1 MAIRNNQNYLMRNN
15 GASSKKDLMRGEEFA
30 GRPPTSQLSQSRLH
44 MAGQGVAV
52 AGEGPTAMAQHSGN
66 PGGAMSAEYYSRNP
80 RTLTGNAKSPDPQT

>member
-1 MAIRNNQNYLMRNN
+1 
-15 GASSKKDLMRGEEFA
+15 
-30 GRPPTSQLSQSRLH
+30 